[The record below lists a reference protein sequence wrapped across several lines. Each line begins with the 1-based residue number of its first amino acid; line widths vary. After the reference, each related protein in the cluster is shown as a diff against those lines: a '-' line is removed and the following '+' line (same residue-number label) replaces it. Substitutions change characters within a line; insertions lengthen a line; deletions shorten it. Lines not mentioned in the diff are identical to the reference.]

1 MSKLPFC
8 RVIGLHMCILFTVS
22 LFWSK
27 FHTHIWACGLGLL
40 FWSRLYIYM
49 HIALVSLFW
58 PKHTYRY
65 TYGFGSLFWSKYIL
79 AWDPISYSRE
89 ILFHCF
95 DPNFILKYMRV
106 ALTHCFDPIH
116 IHVYTYVPF
125 VESYAS
131 MVITLVG
138 FWHAHG
144 FSVVRHWI
152 FEIFTYMWLTHN
164 WLTFTRVYPYIY
176 LLSGTSDICICH
188 IVV

>member
-1 MSKLPFC
+1 MHICHLWLVQLFDLNPKFPYNAHLCHCSVLYPELIYVHVNDSCPNYSVALLLGFMYMSYLSMLPFCFVFRPHIHTYITSVPSVVWSFCPVSICSSMSKLPFC

-79 AWDPISYSRE
+79 AWDPIS
-89 ILFHCF
+89 
-95 DPNFILKYMRV
+95 
-106 ALTHCFDPIH
+106 
-116 IHVYTYVPF
+116 
-125 VESYAS
+125 
-131 MVITLVG
+131 
-138 FWHAHG
+138 
-144 FSVVRHWI
+144 
-152 FEIFTYMWLTHN
+152 
-164 WLTFTRVYPYIY
+164 
-176 LLSGTSDICICH
+176 LLWS
-188 IVV
+188 